1 MRGFERLKSDR
12 TCGRGRFRVADAQI
26 LDIYQRHRRGLF
38 ALALSITGCPMR
50 AEDAVH
56 DAFARLCRM
65 NLSGAANADAYAF
78 IAVRNAALDL
88 LRRSDRAISVEETSV
103 PLFDFDQSDPQRRAM
118 DWEQQECVA
127 REVEKLSADQR
138 EVVLMRIYGGLRFA
152 QIAAILGAPLPT
164 VVARYRRALQRL
176 KQRLESIV

>member
-1 MRGFERLKSDR
+1 MTAVRSGKV
-12 TCGRGRFRVADAQI
+12 CVADAQI

-65 NLSGAANADAYAF
+65 NLAHASNADAYAF
-78 IAVRNAALDL
+78 IAVRNAALDQV
-88 LRRSDRAISVEETSV
+88 RRSDRAMSVEQAPV
-103 PLFDFDQSDPQRRAM
+103 ALFDFSVSDPERRAM
-118 DWEQQECVA
+118 DWEQQQCVA

-138 EVVLMRIYGGLRFA
+138 EVVVMRIYGGLRFA